1 MILEVVHPGGAR
13 TWHPLG
19 ERPLTLGRGLSND
32 LLLDDPYVDA
42 RHARIALDE
51 NGGPVIE
58 DLGSVNGLVGKDT
71 RLPGRVPL
79 HPGTEIRVGRT
90 LLRFHDVDEG
100 VPPALVDATASSV
113 ATATKESQKRLARWR
128 RARAVRRVVRFGQT
142 PPARILTAV
151 AAASAIALYSWL
163 GSAQRSSASE
173 ALFAALGFAMIV
185 SVWAGIWAVAS
196 RVTVHRFHFVGHVGV
211 ASLVTLAGL
220 LWSVAIEW
228 VVFFFPDAGLSDVL
242 SVGIGLVLLAALVA
256 GHLSLASGLS
266 RQRQWRAGFAVAGT
280 ALLIGGLTTLVE
292 EESFSDVPT
301 FSGIVK
307 PVAGE
312 WLPTATVD
320 EFGGV
325 MAKLKEQV
333 DEMAKP

>member
-19 ERPLTLGRGLSND
+19 ERPLTVGRGLSND

-42 RHARIALDE
+42 RHARIGLDE
-51 NGGPVIE
+51 NGAPVIE

-90 LLRFHDVDEG
+90 LLRFHDVEEA
-100 VPPALVDATASSV
+100 VAPALVDATASS
-113 ATATKESQKRLARWR
+113 ATTAKESQKRLARWR
-128 RARAVRRVVRFGQT
+128 RARAVRRIVRLGRT
-142 PPARILTAV
+142 TPARLLTAA
-151 AAASAIALYSWL
+151 AAASAIAVYSWL
-163 GSAQRSSASE
+163 GSSQRSSASE

-196 RVTVHRFHFVGHVGV
+196 RVTVHRFNFVGHVGV

-220 LWSVAIEW
+220 VWSVAIEW

-242 SVGIGLVLLAALVA
+242 SVGIGLVLLSALVA
-256 GHLSLASGLS
+256 GHLALASGLS
-266 RQRQWRAGFAVAGT
+266 RQRQWRAGFAVAGA
-280 ALLIGGLTTLVE
+280 ALLIGGLATLVE
-292 EESFSDVPT
+292 EESFSDVPA

-325 MAKLKEQV
+325 MEKLKEQV